1 MDRIIKICLDYP
13 IWLIVADKTQRKEG
27 NMLLYIDACSYDD
40 YDKVVR
46 FLLEHDVPIVSRDK
60 VRMVVAAEMSEEL
73 VKQMQ
78 DEVDFK
84 EVVLVGDVP
93 LCELG

>member
-1 MDRIIKICLDYP
+1 M
-13 IWLIVADKTQRKEG
+13 
-27 NMLLYIDACSYDD
+27 LYIDVCSYDD
-40 YDKVVR
+40 YDRVVR
-46 FLLEHDVPIVSRDK
+46 FLLEHDVPIVNRNK
-60 VRMVVAAEMSEEL
+60 MKMVVVAEMSEEL
-73 VKQMQ
+73 AKQMQ